1 MIEQL
6 SQLPRY
12 GRRTISTS
20 DMQANFASLESGPTV
35 HLTLHGFIGPA
46 ARKLAVLIQ
55 NRDTAKKE
63 SQNWQ
68 CCIRLYIMLII
79 VAD

>member
-1 MIEQL
+1 MGDVQYPLQTCRPTLLRFGDQL
-6 SQLPRY
+6 INLP
-12 GRRTISTS
+12 
-20 DMQANFASLESGPTV
+20 SLESGPTV

-63 SQNWQ
+63 SQKWQ
-68 CCIRLYIMLII
+68 CCIRLYIMPIRG
-79 VAD
+79 